1 MKTRRL
7 RKIYTTALLALGSV
21 VSVAQEPLSLSDA
34 ITIGLKNN
42 FDIVLAQKD
51 VEMAQMGNSW
61 GMAGGLPSLTLNG
74 NVAVGAE
81 LISPATVT
89 GAGQISAD
97 LLWTL
102 FNGFNIKA
110 TKSLLESSE
119 ELAQGTEILT
129 VENTIHSIITSYY
142 YVLLQQ
148 EMLKINETML
158 KISEDRLSQQEVSKE
173 IGASGTYEYVQAQSD
188 YLTDKSSYI
197 KQEVILRDAI
207 RSLNLLLSLPA
218 DTQWYLNEKVE
229 TPAYDYSQSEMQ
241 QKMFSDNRTLKNQYI
256 NLKSKDY
263 ELQQSRSTLYPS
275 IGLYGSVAGGST
287 SFSSSDYNFAQP
299 QVGVTVSFN
308 LFNGGKTK
316 RNIDIARLSREA
328 EVVSTQQ
335 MKLEME
341 NELSS
346 ELDEYNVYREIVKI
360 DDQQVEVATLLLELS
375 EDRYR
380 NGTINSFN
388 FREVQL
394 SYLQSANTRLNSIYS
409 LIVVNCNLL
418 KLTGGIISY
427 TQQD

>member
-427 TQQD
+427 TQQ